1 MPDSPRYAMI
11 MAGGAGTRLWPL
23 SRKDRPKQ
31 LLPFINGQSLLEI
44 AAGRLEGIVPPQ
56 RRLICTGEAHRAAI
70 RASLPALSDEQI
82 LGEPVGRDTVN
93 AIGFTAAVLSKRDPD
108 AVFAVL
114 TADHL
119 IEPRDEFARR
129 LDVGFRLVEDDSSR
143 FVTFAIK
150 PTFAATGYGYVESG
164 PPIAGYDEAFQ
175 ALQFVEKPD
184 EETAKA
190 YFRTRTFG
198 WNSGMFIFHA
208 GRFLEALS
216 WFKSDS
222 YEGLMKIAEAWDT
235 PQRAAVLEEV
245 YPTLPKISVDYAI
258 MEPASKDDRLTVCS
272 VPMEVSWMDV
282 GSWPSYGETLMPD
295 GAGCRGNA
303 RHLHLDSRNVL
314 AVSDD
319 PEHLISTI
327 GCEDLIVIRTRD
339 VTMVCP
345 ANQAQRVKD
354 LAGMVDEELQ

>member
-1 MPDSPRYAMI
+1 MPDPSRYAMI

-31 LLPFINGQSLLEI
+31 LLPFIAGQSLLQM
-44 AAGRLEGIVPPQ
+44 AADRLEDIVPPG

-70 RASLPALSDEQI
+70 REALPAFSDEQI

-93 AIGFTAAVLSKRDPD
+93 AIGFTAAVLVKRDPE

-119 IEPRDEFARR
+119 IQPQDEFARR

-184 EETAKA
+184 EETARA
-190 YFRTRTFG
+190 YMRTRTFG
-198 WNSGMFIFHA
+198 WNSGMFVFHA

-216 WFKSDS
+216 WFKADS
-222 YEGLMKIAEAWDT
+222 HEGLMKIAEAWDG
-235 PQRAAVLEEV
+235 PQRTAVLEEV
-245 YPTLPKISVDYAI
+245 YPTLPRISVDYAI
-258 MEPASKDDRLTVCS
+258 MEPAAKDDRLAVCC

-282 GSWPSYGETLMPD
+282 GSWTSYGETLMPD
-295 GAGCRGNA
+295 GAGCRSNA
-303 RHLHLDSRNVL
+303 RHLHLDSRNIL

-319 PEHLISTI
+319 AEHLITTI
-327 GCEDLIVIRTRD
+327 GCDNLIVIHTQD
-339 VTMVCP
+339 VTLVCP
-345 ANQAQRVKD
+345 ADQAQRVKE
-354 LAGMVDEELQ
+354 LAGVVDEELQ